1 MTQALLGSSFGIFFG
16 VTAVLAGFAAFM
28 AGQAVANTWRPYW
41 QLLVY
46 CALLGVAARF
56 LIYALFNGDLWSLS
70 GHLIG
75 TGVLILIATFAFR
88 LTRARRMVFQ
98 YPWLYKRTGP
108 FTWEPRH
115 PGGNEGDSSIS

>member
-1 MTQALLGSSFGIFFG
+1 MTQALLGSSFGVFFG

-70 GHLIG
+70 GYLIG
-75 TGVLILIATFAFR
+75 IGVLILIATFAFR

-108 FTWEPRH
+108 
-115 PGGNEGDSSIS
+115 